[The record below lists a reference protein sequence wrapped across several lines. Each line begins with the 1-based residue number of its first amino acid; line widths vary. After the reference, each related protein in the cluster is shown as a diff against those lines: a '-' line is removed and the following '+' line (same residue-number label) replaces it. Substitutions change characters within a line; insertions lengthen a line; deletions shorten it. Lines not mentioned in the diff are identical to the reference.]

1 MAEPITISKLD
12 PPLASM
18 NYAQLRELGLTHI
31 QKLSGKIWSDNNAHD
46 PGITMLEVLAYAITD
61 LGYRTNYDIRDIL
74 APAVP
79 GTDIH
84 NFFTAAQILPNC
96 PVTFNDYRKLLMDVV
111 VEETIGADTIRYG
124 VKNAWLTKANDN
136 EIPFFVDHGAKS
148 LSFEK
153 LLPVSP
159 RVIPNVLYDVLL
171 ELDENE
177 TYGDLNSNVL
187 SKTISVQS
195 GMFVGMRIQIDVEFP
210 RWDTVGVDWNDV
222 TSMFP
227 HVNKVLLNFSR
238 VPDAFQVQSNGIN
251 SAGQVWLNIQRND
264 NAALSPPEIGAIN
277 ALELLINETIYDA
290 AGSYQN
296 GLAAFYLRKVAAVN
310 RVLDAARASLHANRN
325 LCEDFFRFKALKV
338 EEIAICAEVDL
349 NTNAD
354 VETVL
359 ADIQHQIDLFLS
371 PTIYFR
377 SLSEMVERG
386 YTTDQIF
393 EGPLLKHGFVDEV
406 DLEKSQTRKT
416 LHVSDL
422 ISIIMDIPGVEAVR
436 SIQVA
441 NIPLDNDDAIPTKE
455 VRWCLNLSFDKGY
468 IPRLG
473 INRSR
478 FTFFKEQLPFIAD
491 ALETQEKLD
500 ALEALDRP
508 QKLFGT
514 PLDYA
519 IPEGEYKNLG
529 EYYSLQNDFPL
540 LYGIGDA
547 GLPSTASLERKNQ
560 ARQLKAF
567 LLFFEQILA
576 NYLAQLEHVK
586 DLFSLDGSRQV
597 NGQFTIDKTY
607 FSQALIHLVPNAT
620 ELYQSAGSP
629 VLDAFHAS
637 NLQNITE
644 DQAGFEARRN
654 RILDHLAAR
663 FGESFTDYALLIYN
677 IDGKKAPDELIE
689 DKLALLNNYPLIS
702 SARGKGFNYL
712 DPAKLWHIDNISGV
726 ERRVRALTGIDPI
739 QIATLTFSPRLAI
752 EPSGLQFSINVYNV
766 PFATIPPFV
775 SLDLVLNSTSLYNT
789 TDEAKLA
796 LELLIVNGVQP
807 RQYVMAQNIASVWT
821 PIDPFLTYPVS
832 ALVLP
837 AIVADGRVIA
847 ISTGTP
853 TAYASRSNAE
863 AALTAFRT
871 IAIPLFE
878 HDYQSIIASNRAN
891 LACDF
896 SHVMTDDE
904 LVSDAQLGPCPSN
917 QTQWY
922 YKVDILSPDGSVD
935 ICTYERMLADP
946 GETMNDHFVR
956 ANVSKRMETL
966 GWATRPENYDL
977 ILNPVIDSPIASVVS
992 SIPSIVLKDRCG
1004 DIRGKFTTVLVSE
1017 FLDTYLNTVATVKVV
1032 DSTYNTGTKTRVQA
1046 LYDVADPKNI
1056 LINIVEAVDTQLVDG
1071 KVLFTIPAT
1080 MSAVDMMNNSIDVNE
1095 DFIDYADEDFVIS
1108 IDTGGFAPLNFTVV
1122 SVKSLGGGM
1131 SRVFVEEPLPVGT
1144 YIGNTATL
1152 FMELPIIE
1160 YRINTLSLT
1169 QGFLVKFTPFERFV
1183 ARTTGWFFDTYFN
1196 REGFHVVEHI
1206 LLRPKSTVTELYPI
1220 SQFALNPTTPGGSNG
1235 ELVFS
1240 RNITILEVNNLN
1252 KTFKI
1257 QGVFT
1262 DELIQRTDIRVVGTF
1277 GNDGFYT
1284 VRSATDDGINTT
1296 ITVYEQ
1302 FYAADDTPGT
1312 IQYWKRYA
1320 ISNLNAGTNSVTIVD
1335 AIHPASGF
1343 AAITNEVIIE
1353 GADPKTNN
1361 GRYALVADPTVSG
1374 SQYTFALGF
1383 KRVPLREEFLP
1394 IDLEAD
1400 CKSCVITDPYSF
1412 VATVVLPA
1420 WAGRFSNQ
1428 NFRRFFERTVRL
1440 EMPAHILV
1448 NICWVTCESML
1459 DFERKWRRWLVENTQ
1474 GANRPAYTQAHREL
1488 LESIDRLRSVYASG
1502 TLHDCDTDDEMQ
1514 HSIILNNSVLGTL

>member
-111 VEETIGADTIRYG
+111 VEETIGLDTIRYG
-124 VKNAWLTKANDN
+124 VKNAWLTKSNDN
-136 EIPFFVDHGAKS
+136 EIPFFVDHGSKS

-153 LLPVSP
+153 LIPESP

-171 ELDENE
+171 ELDQNE
-177 TYGDLNSNVL
+177 TYGDLNSNVM

-195 GMFVGMRIQIDVEFP
+195 GIFVGTRIQIDVEFP
-210 RWDTVGVDWNDV
+210 LWDTVGVDWNDV

-227 HVNKVLLNFSR
+227 YVKNVILNFSR
-238 VPDAFQVQSNGIN
+238 VPDEFQIQATGID
-251 SAGQVWLNIQRND
+251 SAGQVWLNIELSNGGSLSMGQD
-264 NAALSPPEIGAIN
+264 AAVT
-277 ALELLINETIYDA
+277 ALAVLINETIYDA

-296 GLAAFYLRKVAAVN
+296 GMAAFYLRKVAAVN
-310 RVLDAARASLHANRN
+310 RVLDAARARIHANRN

-338 EEIAICAEVDL
+338 EEIAVCADIDL
-349 NTNAD
+349 KTDAD
-354 VETVL
+354 VETVQ
-359 ADIQHQIDLFLS
+359 ADILHQIERFLA
-371 PTIYFR
+371 PTVYFR

-393 EGPLLKHGFVDEV
+393 EGPMLQHGFVDEV
-406 DLEKSQTRKT
+406 ELEVSQTRKT

-441 NIPLDNDDAIPTKE
+441 NIPLDNDEAIPTKQ

-491 ALETQEKLD
+491 GLEAQEKLD

-514 PLDYA
+514 PLDYE

-529 EYYSLQNDFPL
+529 EYFSLQNDFPL

-547 GLPSTASLERKNQ
+547 GLPSTATLERKNQ

-576 NYLAQLEHVK
+576 NYLAQLEHIK
-586 DLFSLDGSRQV
+586 DVFSLDGSRQV

-607 FSQALIHLVPNAT
+607 FSQALIHLVPNAV
-620 ELYQSAGSP
+620 ELYQSAGNP
-629 VLDAFHAS
+629 VDDAIHAA

-654 RILDHLAAR
+654 KILDHLAAR
-663 FGESFTDYALLIYN
+663 FGESFTDYALLVYN

-726 ERRVRALTGIDPI
+726 ARRVRALTGIDPI
-739 QIATLTFSPRLAI
+739 KISTLTFTPRLAI
-752 EPSGLQFSINVYNV
+752 EAVGAQFTISIYNV
-766 PFATIPPFV
+766 PVATIPPFV
-775 SLDLVLNSTSLYNT
+775 SMDLVMQATDLYDT
-789 TDEAKLA
+789 QDEAKLA
-796 LELLIVNGVQP
+796 LELLVVNGVQP
-807 RQYVMAQNIASVWT
+807 RQYVMAENIASVWT
-821 PIDPFLTYPVS
+821 PIDPYLAYPVT
-832 ALVLP
+832 ANVRP
-837 AIVADGRVIA
+837 AIVADGKVIA
-847 ISTGTP
+847 IGTSP
-853 TAYASRSNAE
+853 SATYASRSSAE
-863 AALTAFRT
+863 AALVAFRT
-871 IAIPLFE
+871 LVLPLFE
-878 HDYQSIIASNRAN
+878 NDYQSLIASNRAN

-896 SHVMTDDE
+896 STVFTDSE
-904 LVSDAQLGPCPSN
+904 LVPEPQLGPCPSN
-917 QTQWY
+917 QTQWFY
-922 YKVDILSPDGSVD
+922 IVDLLSPDGSVD

-946 GETMNDHFVR
+946 GESMAEHFARV
-956 ANVSKRMETL
+956 NVSKRMETL
-966 GWATRPENYDL
+966 GWAARPENYDFVW
-977 ILNPVIDSPIASVVS
+977 NPVIDCPVPPVSPLLPA
-992 SIPSIVLKDRCG
+992 IVLRDRCH
-1004 DIRGKFTTVLVSE
+1004 DIRGMFTTTLIGE
-1017 FLDTYLNTVATVKVV
+1017 FMNSYLAPTGIFKIE
-1032 DSTYNTGTKTRVQA
+1032 DSSFNDGSKTLA
-1046 LYDVADPKNI
+1046 SAAYDQADPKNI
-1056 LINIVEAVDTQLVDG
+1056 LVNITSTVDTQVVDG
-1071 KVLFTIPAT
+1071 KLIFIIDAMVN
-1080 MSAVDMMNNSIDVNE
+1080 AVSYAFNAIDVGE
-1095 DFIDYADEDFVIS
+1095 DFIDYVDE
-1108 IDTGGFAPLNFTVV
+1108 GFKIQINYGSGSDEFTIV
-1122 SVKSLGGGM
+1122 SAQSLGSGT
-1131 SRVFVEEPLPVGT
+1131 SRLFIQEPLPTGT
-1144 YIGNTATL
+1144 YVGNNSTL
-1152 FMELPIIE
+1152 MMELPIVD
-1160 YRINTLSLT
+1160 YRIDTINST
-1169 QGFLVKFTPFERFV
+1169 QGFLVKFTPLDRFI
-1183 ARTTGWFFDTYFN
+1183 ARVTGWVFDTYFN

-1262 DELIQRTDIRVVGTF
+1262 DELIQRTDIRVVGSN

-1284 VRSATDDGINTT
+1284 VRSATDNGTDTT
-1296 ITVYEQ
+1296 ITVYEA
-1302 FYAADDTPGT
+1302 FYSEDDTPGT
-1312 IQYWKRYA
+1312 VQFWKRYA
-1320 ISNLNAGTNSVTIVD
+1320 ISNVNAGANTLTIVD

-1343 AAITNEVIIE
+1343 TSITNEIIVE
-1353 GADPKTNN
+1353 GADPETNN
-1361 GRYALVADPTVSG
+1361 GRYALVGDPTPSG
-1374 SQYTFALGF
+1374 SQYTFALAY

-1400 CKSCVITDPYSF
+1400 CKSCVLTDPYSF

-1440 EMPAHILV
+1440 ETPAHILV

-1459 DFERKWRRWLVENTQ
+1459 DFEIKWRKWLVENTQ

>member
-84 NFFTAAQILPNC
+84 NFFTAAQILPNS

-111 VEETIGADTIRYG
+111 VEETIGLDTIRYG
-124 VKNAWLTKANDN
+124 VKNAWLTKSNDN

-153 LLPVSP
+153 VLPVSP

-187 SKTISVQS
+187 SKTIAVQS
-195 GMFVGMRIQIDVEFP
+195 GMFVGMRIQMDVEFP

-227 HVNKVLLNFSR
+227 YMNKVLLNFSR
-238 VPDAFQVQSNGIN
+238 VPDAFQIEATGID
-251 SAGQVWLNIQRND
+251 SAGQVWLNIDRND
-264 NAALSPPEIGAIN
+264 NATLSPTEVAAVNALSV
-277 ALELLINETIYDA
+277 LINETIYDA

-310 RVLDAARASLHANRN
+310 RVLDAARASLHAHRN

-338 EEIAICAEVDL
+338 EEIAICAEVDID
-349 NTNAD
+349 TNAD

-359 ADIQHQIDLFLS
+359 ATIQHQIDHFLS

-386 YTTDQIF
+386 YSTDQIF
-393 EGPLLKHGFVDEV
+393 EGPMLQHGFLDEV

-468 IPRLG
+468 VPRLG

-478 FTFFKEQLPFIAD
+478 FTFFKAQLPFIAD
-491 ALETQEKLD
+491 AQETQEKLD
-500 ALEALDRP
+500 ALEALDRS
-508 QKLFGT
+508 QKLFNAQ
-514 PLDYA
+514 LDYA
-519 IPEGEYKNLG
+519 IPEGEYKNIG

-540 LYGIGDA
+540 LYGVGDA

-607 FSQALIHLVPNAT
+607 FSQSLIQLVPNAS
-620 ELYQSAGSP
+620 ELYQTAGTP
-629 VLDAFHAS
+629 VLDATHAG

-644 DQAGFEARRN
+644 DQAGFETRRN
-654 RILDHLAAR
+654 KILDHLAAR

-702 SARGKGFNYL
+702 AARGRGFNYL

-739 QIATLTFSPRLAI
+739 QISTLTFAPRLAI
-752 EPSGLQFSINVYNV
+752 EPAGLQFSINIYNV
-766 PFATIPPFV
+766 PVATIPPFI
-775 SLDLVLNSTSLYNT
+775 SMDLVLQSTALYDT

-796 LELLIVNGVQP
+796 LEILVVNGVQP

-821 PIDPFLTYPVS
+821 PIDPYLIYPVS

-837 AIVADGRVIA
+837 AIVANGRVIA
-847 ISTGTP
+847 IATGTA
-853 TAYASRSNAE
+853 TAYASRSNADS
-863 AALTAFRT
+863 ALAAFRIT
-871 IAIPLFE
+871 VQPLFE
-878 HDYQSIIASNRAN
+878 NDYQSIIASNRAN

-896 SHVMTDDE
+896 SNVATEYE
-904 LVSDAQLGPCPSN
+904 LVPDLLLGSACPPS

-946 GETMNDHFVR
+946 GETEGEHFTRV
-956 ANVSKRMETL
+956 NVSKRMETL
-966 GWATRPENYDL
+966 QWAMRPENYDL
-977 ILNPVIDSPIASVVS
+977 VLNPVIDSPVPSVS
-992 SIPSIVLKDRCG
+992 SPIPSIVLKDRCG

-1017 FLDTYLNTVATVKVV
+1017 FLNAHLSLVASFKVV
-1032 DSTYNTGTKTRVQA
+1032 DSTYNSGPKTQVQA

-1056 LINIVEAVDTQLVDG
+1056 LINIAETVDTQIVDG
-1071 KVLFTIPAT
+1071 KIIFPIPT
-1080 MSAVDMMNNSIDVNE
+1080 VMSAVDLVNNSIDVNE

-1108 IDTGGFAPLNFTVV
+1108 IDYGSLSPLDFTVA
-1122 SVKSLGGGM
+1122 SVQSLGGGA
-1131 SRVFVEEPLPVGT
+1131 SRVYIEEPLPVGT
-1144 YIGNTATL
+1144 YSGNIATL
-1152 FMELPIIE
+1152 LMELPIVE

-1183 ARTTGWFFDTYFN
+1183 ARTTSWVFDTYFN
-1196 REGFHVVEHI
+1196 REGFHVVEHL

-1312 IQYWKRYA
+1312 IQFWKRYA
-1320 ISNLNAGTNSVTIVD
+1320 ISNLNAGTSSVTIVD
-1335 AIHPASGF
+1335 AVHPVSGF
-1343 AAITNEVIIE
+1343 ANITNEVLIE
-1353 GADPKTNN
+1353 GADPETNN
-1361 GRYALVADPTVSG
+1361 GR
-1374 SQYTFALGF
+1374 
-1383 KRVPLREEFLP
+1383 
-1394 IDLEAD
+1394 
-1400 CKSCVITDPYSF
+1400 
-1412 VATVVLPA
+1412 
-1420 WAGRFSNQ
+1420 
-1428 NFRRFFERTVRL
+1428 
-1440 EMPAHILV
+1440 
-1448 NICWVTCESML
+1448 
-1459 DFERKWRRWLVENTQ
+1459 
-1474 GANRPAYTQAHREL
+1474 
-1488 LESIDRLRSVYASG
+1488 
-1502 TLHDCDTDDEMQ
+1502 
-1514 HSIILNNSVLGTL
+1514 